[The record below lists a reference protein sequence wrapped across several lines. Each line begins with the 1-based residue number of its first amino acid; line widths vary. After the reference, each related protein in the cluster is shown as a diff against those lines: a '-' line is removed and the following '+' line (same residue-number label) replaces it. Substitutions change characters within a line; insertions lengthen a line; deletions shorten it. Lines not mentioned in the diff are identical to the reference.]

1 MLSATHTD
9 TVVEAPV
16 RDEVLKWNGVAWV
29 PAVYNATFAMTIAT
43 FADDQAT
50 PQLIGSGVWKATGDI
65 NFTATYNNP
74 PPDSASIDVSGTGVS
89 WVDPLVLLT
98 PFTSGASAEDTD
110 YPSAKDTTT
119 TFTLTAYDG
128 ATPRVSTTTVVFNNN
143 IFYGPST
150 VGSGF
155 VEADVE
161 ALTAAISAAYT
172 TSRVINAGVNDYLV
186 LAYPSSYTSIHA
198 SGFIFNSVTCPF
210 TAAETVSIT
219 NSAGF
224 TENYK
229 VFASVEKNL
238 GNHTLVVSTSAT
250 LIDPLYYGKTVK
262 EDTFLEAD
270 VEGLANSTISND
282 NTQTW
287 ASITTGAGEYM
298 LFAFPTRLGSV
309 TFWVGGFAGGFNAP
323 ETVAVTNVN
332 GYTENYYVWR
342 SENPNLGAV
351 VVTTT

>member
-1 MLSATHTD
+1 
-9 TVVEAPV
+9 
-16 RDEVLKWNGVAWV
+16 
-29 PAVYNATFAMTIAT
+29 
-43 FADDQAT
+43 
-50 PQLIGSGVWKATGDI
+50 
-65 NFTATYNNP
+65 
-74 PPDSASIDVSGTGVS
+74 
-89 WVDPLVLLT
+89 
-98 PFTSGASAEDTD
+98 
-110 YPSAKDTTT
+110 
-119 TFTLTAYDG
+119 
-128 ATPRVSTTTVVFNNN
+128 VSTTTVVFNNN

-155 VEADVE
+155 TEANVE

-210 TAAETVSIT
+210 AAAETVSIT